1 MVFLAVILGLGAGLG
16 VVIMLEAMSAAV
28 FGAAEVTAL
37 TGIAPLAIIGYMETQ
52 EEEGH
57 HNRKRYFDSLGFV
70 MHRPFS
76 HAAVPSF
83 CQAIRCDLVYLIKK
97 IRYLANL

>member
-1 MVFLAVILGLGAGLG
+1 MAAVI
-16 VVIMLEAMSAAV
+16 

-57 HNRKRYFDSLGFV
+57 HNRKRFLIVLGLV

-76 HAAVPSF
+76 HAAVPS
-83 CQAIRCDLVYLIKK
+83 CLSSH
-97 IRYLANL
+97 